1 MTCFF
6 QMSQDFSTLAEVAT
20 FFCRTSNFECKI
32 GDAVKLFFEDKGWKD
47 LREARCINRFF
58 GDEEI
63 RGTGMRRNAP
73 TQMTWSL
80 SKKTI
85 ILPSTLMKCLWNVNV
100 QVRRIHFSADFLLGR
115 NRVKLW
121 FIIAKHQDVSL
132 AKQFAQNPWRS
143 TSPKVRCFF
152 RKKLKF
158 SGHSCFLHPETL
170 GKWSNFWGAYYS
182 KGNLKSPTSFVHVFL
197 RGNTRGKKS
206 SLLKSVFKGD
216 QVMAVQQQR
225 QGPNGCG
232 VLVATKLVL
241 GVMYL

>member
-1 MTCFF
+1 
-6 QMSQDFSTLAEVAT
+6 MSRWGGFILVLIS
-20 FFCRTSNFECKI
+20 CW
-32 GDAVKLFFEDKGWKD
+32 G
-47 LREARCINRFF
+47 
-58 GDEEI
+58 
-63 RGTGMRRNAP
+63 GTGWNCDSSLLNTKMSRLQSNSPKIPEDPQAP
-73 TQMTWSL
+73 R
-80 SKKTI
+80 
-85 ILPSTLMKCLWNVNV
+85 C
-100 QVRRIHFSADFLLGR
+100 
-115 NRVKLW
+115 
-121 FIIAKHQDVSL
+121 DVS
-132 AKQFAQNPWRS
+132 S
-143 TSPKVRCFF
+143 E
-152 RKKLKF
+152 KKLKF

-170 GKWSNFWGAYYS
+170 GKWSNFWGAYFS